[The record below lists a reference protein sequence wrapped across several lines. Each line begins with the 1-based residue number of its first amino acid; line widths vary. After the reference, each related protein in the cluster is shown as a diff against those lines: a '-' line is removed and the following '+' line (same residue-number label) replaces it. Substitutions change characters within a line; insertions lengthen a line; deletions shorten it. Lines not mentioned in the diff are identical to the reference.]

1 MRLSYDPEL
10 LDELHDIA
18 IAAGHEAAALARDGQ
33 RAGVTVAA
41 TKSSATD
48 VVTEMDRRSEA
59 LLVDRILSRRPDD
72 GIVGEEGSDHV
83 GETGVRWILDPID
96 GTVNYL
102 YGQPSWAVSIAAEI
116 DGVVVVGVVVAPV
129 LGETYVAAL
138 GRGARLH
145 DGDGVRTL
153 RVNDPVDLP
162 AALVATGFGYTRERR
177 TSQARVV
184 AGVIPDVRD
193 VRRLGACSIDLCH
206 VAAGR
211 VDAYYERGPQAWD
224 LAAGGL
230 VAQEAGARVEGLHGA
245 LAGDE
250 LILAAGPHLFR
261 PLHDLLDGLG
271 ADQD

>member
-10 LDELHDIA
+10 LAELHDIA
-18 IAAGHEAAALARDGQ
+18 ISAAREAADTALEGQ
-33 RAGVTVAA
+33 RAGVTVAD

-102 YGQPSWAVSIAAEI
+102 YGQPSWAVSVAAEI
-116 DGVVVVGVVVAPV
+116 DGVIVVGVVVAPV
-129 LGETYVAAL
+129 LRETYVATL
-138 GRGARLH
+138 GKGARLH
-145 DGDGVRTL
+145 DEHGVRTL
-153 RVNDPVDLP
+153 RVNDPVELP
-162 AALVATGFGYTRERR
+162 AALVATGFGYTKERR
-177 TSQARVV
+177 SGQARVV
-184 AGVIPDVRD
+184 AGVIPNVRD
-193 VRRLGACSIDLCH
+193 VRRLGACSVDLCH

-224 LAAGGL
+224 LAAGGR

-250 LILAAGPHLFR
+250 LIVAAGPHLFR
-261 PLHDLLDGLG
+261 PLHDLLDELG

>member
-1 MRLSYDPEL
+1 VRLTYDPDL
-10 LDELHDIA
+10 LQELHDIA
-18 IAAGHEAAALARDGQ
+18 IAAGHEAASLAVEGQ
-33 RAGVTVAA
+33 RSGVVVAS

-116 DGVVVVGVVVAPV
+116 DGVIVVGVVVAPV
-129 LGETYVAAL
+129 LGETYVATL

-145 DGDGVRTL
+145 DASGVRTL
-153 RVNDPVDLP
+153 RVNDPVELP

-177 TSQARVV
+177 TGQARVV

-245 LAGDE
+245 VAGDD
-250 LILAAGPHLFR
+250 LIVASGPHLFR
-261 PLHDLLDGLG
+261 PLHDLLDQLG

>member
-10 LDELHDIA
+10 LAELHDIA
-18 IAAGHEAAALARDGQ
+18 IGAAREAADTALEGQ

-102 YGQPSWAVSIAAEI
+102 YGQPSWAVSVAAEI
-116 DGVVVVGVVVAPV
+116 DGVIVVGVVVAPV
-129 LGETYVAAL
+129 LRETYVATL
-138 GRGARLH
+138 GKGARLH
-145 DGDGVRTL
+145 DEHGVRTL
-153 RVNDPVDLP
+153 RVNDPVELP
-162 AALVATGFGYTRERR
+162 AALVATGFGYTKERR
-177 TSQARVV
+177 SGQARVV
-184 AGVIPDVRD
+184 AGVIPNVRD
-193 VRRLGACSIDLCH
+193 VRRLGACSVDLCH

-250 LILAAGPHLFR
+250 LIVAAGPHLFR
-261 PLHDLLDGLG
+261 PLHDLLDELG